1 MAENISFERGTT
13 MRLFTDVNHEYDLAD
28 FIRIK
33 HMPEGKQTY
42 DECWVTGDRQ
52 AHYDINEAIVRQLE
66 LINNAVHLIYKRK
79 CCD

>member
-1 MAENISFERGTT
+1 MDKYEDMIHIVDEENDR
-13 MRLFTDVNHEYDLAD
+13 
-28 FIRIK
+28 
-33 HMPEGKQTY
+33 
-42 DECWVTGDRQ
+42 ECWVTSDGQ